1 MPYREGLR
9 LLPGARQACLLLVHG
24 GFHGAWCWEKLIVNL
39 TERGVRVEAVDMPFT
54 SFADDVAAVSTAID
68 RLAADGTP
76 VVAVGHSMG
85 GLHLTEAGAGGA
97 GHRSATHLVYVTATM
112 VDPESPPDDGTF
124 NVTDALLHD
133 GEQVRADPE
142 VAPSIFYNRCDPE
155 VAAWAT
161 SRLRAMSIASLF
173 HHPARPS
180 PGAPSRAR
188 TSSVPMTGSSAPMAN
203 GRWRRT
209 PDRDW
214 RSMRT
219 TPHSSP
225 KPDSWPICSSYS
237 AGLASRSSRPP
248 SGRARPT
255 ARQRA
260 PLGRRRTGTGL
271 AVAWS
276 RERSSPGER
285 PCQPRAVRM
294 RCTPTT

>member
-1 MPYREGLR
+1 MPDREGLR

-124 NVTDALLHD
+124 NVTDALLHH

-161 SRLRAMSIASLF
+161 SRLRPMSIASLV
-173 HHPARPS
+173 PP
-180 PGAPSRAR
+180 PGATVAWRTVPSTYIVCTDDRVISPDGQRKMAANARSRAEIDADH
-188 TSSVPMTGSSAPMAN
+188 SPFLSKTGQLADLLAELC
-203 GRWRRT
+203 
-209 PDRDW
+209 
-214 RSMRT
+214 RSCG
-219 TPHSSP
+219 S
-225 KPDSWPICSSYS
+225 
-237 AGLASRSSRPP
+237 
-248 SGRARPT
+248 
-255 ARQRA
+255 
-260 PLGRRRTGTGL
+260 
-271 AVAWS
+271 
-276 RERSSPGER
+276 
-285 PCQPRAVRM
+285 
-294 RCTPTT
+294 